1 MKTINYGK
9 SSSKVTQFSIFPKA
23 ILYRLALGKVEKH
36 SKFFISE
43 KDYRN
48 IRLIGNS
55 SLLFFVISFVL
66 FHYVTLINVPI
77 ALLISSIA
85 SLSFLFVLSDYIR
98 TKILNRHQKFEE
110 TAFLIINSLSINMV
124 ATQSFPHSVE
134 LLLTKGIKDKYYTKY
149 FQDMLYSL
157 NLGEN
162 EDEIINN
169 GGKIFLNKQY
179 ETSFQNIKNENAF
192 IESDPEF
199 ILYVR
204 KGIKLIEDNIV
215 IFIAVSCLLP
225 LVLSMVLSFLL
236 PSNSPTIFVFPLLY
250 AVFGTLI
257 LRFMNN
263 KNIGD

>member
-1 MKTINYGK
+1 MKAVNYAQSG
-9 SSSKVTQFSIFPKA
+9 SRLTQFSIFPKR
-23 ILYRLALGKVEKH
+23 ILYKVALGKVEKH

-43 KDYRN
+43 TDYRYL
-48 IRLIGNS
+48 RLIGNS
-55 SLLFFVISFVL
+55 TLLFFVVSFVL
-66 FHYVTLINVPI
+66 FYYVTMINVLI

-85 SLSFLFVLSDYIR
+85 SVSFLFVLSDYIR
-98 TKILNRHQKFEE
+98 SKIINRHKKFEE
-110 TAFLIINSLSINMV
+110 KAFLIINSLFINMI
-124 ATQSFPHSVE
+124 ATQSFPHSLE
-134 LLLTKGIKDKYYTKY
+134 LLLAKGITDKYYTRY
-149 FQDMLYSL
+149 FQDMLYNL

-179 ETSFQNIKNENAF
+179 EVAFQNIKNENSF

-199 ILYVR
+199 IIHVR
-204 KGIKLIEDNIV
+204 KGIKLVEDNIV

-236 PSNSPTIFVFPLLY
+236 PADSPTIFIFPLLY

-263 KNIGD
+263 KSIGD